1 MVFEMIRPICA
12 SFPRCTLRPSVT
24 RVAANRRGFRT
35 TASSV
40 EALLNATFRGK
51 DEVEVRERE
60 SERGARGTARLL
72 ARRMKREQDRQTDRQ
87 THGKSNASE
96 REEEEETRH

>member
-1 MVFEMIRPICA
+1 MMVEEEEEEEGGLGGGRVVVFEMIRPICA
-12 SFPRCTLRPSVT
+12 SFPRCTLRPSAT

-51 DEVEVRERE
+51 DEVG
-60 SERGARGTARLL
+60 ERGGGARKGGKEETARVRG
-72 ARRMKREQDRQTDRQ
+72 AK
-87 THGKSNASE
+87 N
-96 REEEEETRH
+96 ETGGR

>member
-1 MVFEMIRPICA
+1 MNEGMKEDGGGRGDGGGGGGLGGGRVVVFEMIRPICA
-12 SFPRCTLRPSVT
+12 SFPRCTLRPSAT

-51 DEVEVRERE
+51 DEVGERKGREGQRV
-60 SERGARGTARLL
+60 RGAKNKTGAR
-72 ARRMKREQDRQTDRQ
+72 
-87 THGKSNASE
+87 
-96 REEEEETRH
+96 

>member
-1 MVFEMIRPICA
+1 MIRPICA
-12 SFPRCTLRPSVT
+12 SFPRCTPSRRAA

-51 DEVEVRERE
+51 DEVGEGEGEAGRVKAREGPPPARPFAARRIKREEDRERV
-60 SERGARGTARLL
+60 
-72 ARRMKREQDRQTDRQ
+72 
-87 THGKSNASE
+87 
-96 REEEEETRH
+96 TRD

>member
-1 MVFEMIRPICA
+1 MIRPICA
-12 SFPRCTLRPSVT
+12 SFPRCTLRPSAT

-51 DEVEVRERE
+51 DEVGEGEKGGK
-60 SERGARGTARLL
+60 GAFA
-72 ARRMKREQDRQTDRQ
+72 ARRMKREEDRQIR
-87 THGKSNASE
+87 KE
-96 REEEEETRH
+96 

>member
-1 MVFEMIRPICA
+1 MNEGMKEDGGRGGGGGLGGGRVVVFEMIRPICA
-12 SFPRCTLRPSVT
+12 SFPRCTLRPSAT

-51 DEVEVRERE
+51 DEVGEGEKRERD
-60 SERGARGTARLL
+60 GAFA
-72 ARRMKREQDRQTDRQ
+72 ARRMKREVDRQIR
-87 THGKSNASE
+87 KE
-96 REEEEETRH
+96 

>member
-1 MVFEMIRPICA
+1 MIRPICA
-12 SFPRCTLRPSVT
+12 SFPRCTLPRRAA

-51 DEVEVRERE
+51 DETGEGEGATGRKRGRNREVR
-60 SERGARGTARLL
+60 GAKNGTGGR
-72 ARRMKREQDRQTDRQ
+72 
-87 THGKSNASE
+87 
-96 REEEEETRH
+96 